1 MTGTK
6 YGHAVEQDGAIGF
19 ARGND
24 AGIAD
29 IEVEVLGFDVEK
41 FAFVVGKVV
50 GEIDHGVAATSSYV
64 AVGAVGLKV
73 GTGAGVERGGFVMRI
88 NLASIGQ

>member
-1 MTGTK
+1 M
-6 YGHAVEQDGAIGF
+6 VGF
-19 ARGND
+19 AGGNE
-24 AGIAD
+24 AGIVN

-50 GEIDHGVAATSSYV
+50 GEIDHGVTATSSYV

-73 GTGAGVERGGFVMRI
+73 GTGAGVQRSRFVMGIDLSSVGR
-88 NLASIGQ
+88 